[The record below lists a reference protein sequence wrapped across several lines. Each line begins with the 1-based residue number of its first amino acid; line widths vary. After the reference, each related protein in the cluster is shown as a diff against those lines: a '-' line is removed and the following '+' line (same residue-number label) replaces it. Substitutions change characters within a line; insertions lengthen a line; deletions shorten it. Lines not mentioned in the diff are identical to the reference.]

1 MADPTPPQSPRRQS
15 TSAVLQ
21 TPPRSSPSSVSGR
34 DGAPKTP
41 QTPTG
46 RTQALKDLKLTIEYK
61 HLKQNAPGGVLVTPA
76 FNDLR
81 TWHGVIFVRKG
92 CYQGGVFKFVVKL
105 PRAYNDHNV
114 WPEIRFTSRVSN
126 PFIAPFDEEPSSEAA
141 DAASNGDSGGTL
153 SSSST
158 ATNGSGGGLLD
169 IKAAYP
175 TWDPQA
181 HFMVTALTFVKKV
194 FYLRD
199 EDLAEYRN
207 PANPASAHAFVH
219 DKSAYLSSAA
229 ADAERSQE
237 EVHGNPLGSPIAFQ
251 PPNPKH
257 EVIRKLVVESEDH
270 TVRSSGFVLEILKQA
285 IAQVEAE
292 NTDGGGSKK
301 DDGRGDVVPR
311 GAAAE
316 SRDAS

>member
-1 MADPTPPQSPRRQS
+1 MADATPPQSPSRS
-15 TSAVLQ
+15 SAAAVLQ
-21 TPPRSSPSSVSGR
+21 TPPRSTPSSVDGR

-126 PFIAPFDEEPSSEAA
+126 PFIAPFDEDPSSNAGSS
-141 DAASNGDSGGTL
+141 ASSGDGGGTASSNA
-153 SSSST
+153 SSS
-158 ATNGSGGGLLD
+158 GGLLD

-175 TWDPQA
+175 SWDPQA
-181 HFMVTALTFVKKV
+181 HFMVTALTFVKKA

-199 EDLAEYRN
+199 EDLAEYSN

-219 DKSAYLSSAA
+219 DKPAYLSSAA

-237 EVHGNPLGSPIAFQ
+237 EVYGNPLGSPIAFKA
-251 PPNPKH
+251 PDPRH
-257 EVIRKLVVESEDH
+257 EAIRKLVVESEDH

-285 IAQVEAE
+285 TAQVEAE
-292 NTDGGGSKK
+292 EANDGAKKGGG
-301 DDGRGDVVPR
+301 DANEVPR
-311 GAAAE
+311 QSAAE
-316 SRDAS
+316 SSDVL